1 MNIEEAKA
9 LKYILAGSIAKLLS
23 TFTESTGLSVSS
35 VEANRLGKLDS
46 PYYTV
51 KVEVKL

>member
-9 LKYILAGSIAKLLS
+9 FQYSLAGSIAKLLA
-23 TFTESTGLSVSS
+23 TFTENTGLSVSS

-51 KVEVKL
+51 EVEVKL